1 MSSAASLASTSSS
14 ASTSSDFSV
23 DGYSNRRDSQEVG
36 SSGSVQDEYNHSSVD
51 SQHDMSLPP
60 YGTGLLPSNMIEQ
73 NSLNGSASF
82 NNGHTGKDDDFMQKA
97 SNLPFHEERENNH
110 FHKGEMDLE
119 YWLPPETEDQENDMD
134 CSVANYED
142 DDDEGDDGTN
152 WGRPSSLS
160 SFGEETGGSF
170 SYKKEKQKAMD
181 KVMNCK
187 FRALVHHLLKNA
199 GVTSSGK
206 DGDNWVDIVTSL
218 SWQAASFVKPE
229 IGEGKAMDPDGY
241 VKVKCVATGSRSESQ
256 LVKGMVFKKHA
267 AHKHMPTNYKKPR
280 LLLIKGALD
289 LSLSGLSSFESMNQ
303 EKDTLKSIT
312 ETLDMC
318 NPNVILVE
326 KTVSRDIQE
335 SILAKGMT
343 LVIDMKLHR
352 LQRVARCTGSSI
364 LSLDTLTGKKLRQCD
379 SLHFAKFV
387 EEHAAAGESGKKP
400 SKTLMFIN
408 GCPTRLGCTI
418 LLKGTNSEEL
428 KKIKLVFQYAVLVA
442 YHLILE
448 TAFLLDQK
456 AMFSTLPLDGLVNL
470 IGANQ
475 TPCMSPRDENVAMP
489 EDSIVESDSSGVID
503 IPIANGI
510 HKEGPSDVGLESETD
525 TLFPYEPY
533 NPLVFSGFS
542 SISASLRRAFG
553 NSVPLLSSQQ
563 SISTYI
569 GIDGEVPNSQ
579 VQSINEHTTHPEAN
593 GHSDILTKDDFGE
606 AKALDSDGTSV
617 HKESQLDTR
626 NSVGEYEDQAQFKDD
641 TSSMLN
647 ADSILILMSRR
658 NSSTGSICEQS
669 HFSHIKFYRNFDVPL
684 GIFLRDN
691 LLNQRLLCSLCGG
704 SPEAHIYYYAHH
716 NKQLTIQVK
725 HFPMNKHL
733 PGESDGKIWMW
744 SRCGNCKPQS
754 GNTQSTKRVLISAD
768 ARGLSFGKFLE
779 LSLSNHLPS
788 SRFSICGHPLHTDCL
803 YFFGL
808 GPMIAM
814 LRYSPVTTY
823 SVSLPPEKL
832 KFDSQISAQRLRKAF
847 DSISNLYEK
856 GLEVFLEVEKSLK
869 DVGTRFIGS
878 KLNIQGSLKEF
889 SDIVEMLK
897 QERRQFEDDLLKASK
912 NWDSGDPIYKV
923 VSLNRVQWDMLVVSC
938 VWDRR
943 LHSLLSSKIT
953 TDTPTCNKQMQDQS
967 NVEVDGYTRE
977 EPDYAVECENN
988 GADLG
993 KYEGAS
999 VETNGVIE
1007 VPIEG
1012 DIQGSSGKN
1021 NLLNTSIGEEEMHR
1035 LSEGMLNANGSNNED
1050 LTLPDPSSNS
1060 QSAFPQ
1066 NIAPTADPLG
1076 NVNASNLSQGKCSV
1090 LMVSSAENSEWI
1102 WSPFPDIRNEY
1113 MKDLQKGY
1121 SMKFEPI
1128 NTYPQGSRIQ
1138 DVINDEGSR
1147 LHIPLGTDNS
1157 IVSDHEDELSS
1168 IVACALAL
1176 LKDPSVLVDSNE
1188 DPTRERG
1195 LDSKTYE
1202 RSYSVSRPSS
1212 LNSSYWS
1219 SFGSFT
1225 SDGIYS
1231 STSAP
1236 DESSLLSTNGLY
1248 LSDSLIYFEDM
1259 HLEVSMGLG
1268 KLPGKG
1274 KYSVVSLY
1282 ASQFQDLR
1290 RRCCPSELDYIASLS
1305 RCRNWDAKG
1314 GKSKSFFA
1322 KTLDDRFIIK
1332 EIKRTEYESFL
1343 EFAPD
1348 YFKYMKDCFEQG
1360 NQTCLAKILGIYQVT
1375 VRQKNGKE
1383 TKHDLM
1389 VMENLMF
1396 GRNISRQYDLK
1407 GALHARLNSAP
1418 DGSGDVLLDQNF
1430 VNDMNNSP
1438 FYVGRQAK
1446 RNLQRAVWNDTTFLN
1461 SINVMDYSLLVG
1473 VDTQKGELVCGII
1486 DYVRQYTWDKQLENW
1501 VKSSLVPKNQMP
1513 TVISPKEY
1521 KKRFRKFITTHFVS
1535 VPDHWCS
1542 HILSNPGDDDSS
1554 SHGKSQGKEYEE

>member
-1 MSSAASLASTSSS
+1 MSSVALLTSASSS
-14 ASTSSDFSV
+14 VSTSSDFSV

-51 SQHDMSLPP
+51 GLRDTSLPP

-82 NNGHTGKDDDFMQKA
+82 IDGGTGKDDDFMQKA

-110 FHKGEMDLE
+110 FRKGEMDLQ

-134 CSVANYED
+134 CSVANYD

-160 SFGEETGGSF
+160 SFGEEVGGSF
-170 SYKKEKQKAMD
+170 NYKEEKQKAMD

-187 FRALVHHLLKNA
+187 FKALVRHLLKNA
-199 GVTSSGK
+199 GVSSSGK

-280 LLLIKGALD
+280 LLLIQGALD

-318 NPNVILVE
+318 SPNVILVE

-400 SKTLMFIN
+400 SKTLMFID
-408 GCPTRLGCTI
+408 GCTTRLGCTI

-470 IGANQ
+470 LGANQ
-475 TPCMSPRDENVAMP
+475 TPCMSPREADVAMP
-489 EDSIVESDSSGVID
+489 ENSIVESDSSGVID

-510 HKEGPSDVGLESETD
+510 HKEGPSDVGLESDTD
-525 TLFPYEPY
+525 ALFPYEPY

-553 NSVPLLSSQQ
+553 NSVPLLSSEQ

-569 GIDGEVPNSQ
+569 GINGEVPNSQ
-579 VQSINEHTTHPEAN
+579 VQSTNELAIHPEAN
-593 GHSDILTKDDFGE
+593 GHSDITKDDFRE
-606 AKALDSDGTSV
+606 EKALDNDGTSV
-617 HKESQLDTR
+617 HKQPQLDTQ
-626 NSVGEYEDQAQFKDD
+626 NSVKEYEDQAQFKDD
-641 TSSMLN
+641 TGAMLN

-725 HFPMNKHL
+725 HFPMKKHL

-779 LSLSNHLPS
+779 LSLSNHLSS
-788 SRFSICGHPLHTDCL
+788 SRFSICGHPMHTDCL

-814 LRYSPVTTY
+814 LRYSAVTTY

-869 DVGTRFIGS
+869 DVGSRFIGS

-889 SDIVEMLK
+889 SDIAEMLK

-912 NWDSGDPIYKV
+912 NWDSGDPIYQV
-923 VSLNRVQWDMLVVSC
+923 VSLNRVQWDMLVASC

-953 TDTPTCNKQMQDQS
+953 TDTPTCNEQIQDQS
-967 NVEVDGYTRE
+967 NVEEDGYIRQ
-977 EPDYAVECENN
+977 EPEYAVECENN
-988 GADLG
+988 GADLS
-993 KYEGAS
+993 KHEDAS
-999 VETNGVIE
+999 VETTGVIE

-1012 DIQGSSGKN
+1012 DIQESSGKN
-1021 NLLNTSIGEEEMHR
+1021 NSLTTSMGEEDMHK
-1035 LSEGMLNANGSNNED
+1035 LGEGMLNDNGSNSED
-1050 LTLPDPSSNS
+1050 LTLSDPSSNS
-1060 QSAFPQ
+1060 QAALPQ
-1066 NIAPTADPLG
+1066 NVAPIANDPLG
-1076 NVNASNLSQGKCSV
+1076 NVNTSNLSHGKCSV

-1176 LKDPSVLVDSNE
+1176 LKDPSVLVDPNE
-1188 DPTRERG
+1188 DPNRERG
-1195 LDSKTYE
+1195 MDSK
-1202 RSYSVSRPSS
+1202 
-1212 LNSSYWS
+1212 
-1219 SFGSFT
+1219 SFF
-1225 SDGIYS
+1225 D
-1231 STSAP
+1231 
-1236 DESSLLSTNGLY
+1236 LLRG
-1248 LSDSLIYFEDM
+1248 
-1259 HLEVSMGLG
+1259 
-1268 KLPGKG
+1268 
-1274 KYSVVSLY
+1274 Y
-1282 ASQFQDLR
+1282 ASRGFYGVGQ
-1290 RRCCPSELDYIASLS
+1290 STWKG
-1305 RCRNWDAKG
+1305 NWDAKG

-1360 NQTCLAKILGIYQVT
+1360 NQTCLAKILGIHQVT

-1473 VDTQKGELVCGII
+1473 VDTQEGELVCGII

-1501 VKSSLVPKNQMP
+1501 VKSSLVPRNQMP

-1542 HILSNPGDDDSS
+1542 QISSNPGYNDSS
-1554 SHGKSQGKEYEE
+1554 SHGKSQGKENEE